1 MTPGNY
7 HLSPITF
14 PKNSYLIVDAGVT
27 VTDNPGYSKNDVMLD
42 VSGSNVKIVGGGAS
56 ASVFQMPNSFA
67 ASARESANCAAN
79 DKFCSQ
85 YRHCMVIRSTDVT
98 VSGISCNQSG
108 GDGVYISRASNV
120 TLSNSSFSGNFRNG
134 GSLIGQVRN
143 ININGNQFVNQR
155 NMAGAG
161 IADGFDIEPNAAD
174 DFLQDVNF
182 NDNVT
187 SGNQYDGFC
196 VCIGKLNSA
205 SAPVSITVNGN
216 KSDNNDRYGYFV
228 GNSEPSPSGTVVFN
242 NSSTANS
249 GAAGAIG
256 RFMQAGGWVA
266 IFNDLTVTNP
276 NRLGGDPNY
285 HFRAGVAVHRGGGEH
300 TKEGNVH
307 FIRTNITVTD
317 GKTDWYL
324 WVGDGSGVGWT
335 NIVFDGLGKL
345 SGANRSP
352 NCMVM
357 DRGMKAISRERSY

>member
-1 MTPGNY
+1 MTGRALLFVFLVSALCCRCARSAEVQADKQPKAGVVTSTGRSSSRTCPSGVTCVPIRPSGGDDTAKLQQALKSTASSGKATEMTPGNY

-143 ININGNQFVNQR
+143 INING
-155 NMAGAG
+155 
-161 IADGFDIEPNAAD
+161 D
-174 DFLQDVNF
+174 QDVNF

-216 KSDNNDRYGYFV
+216 KSDNNDRYGYF
-228 GNSEPSPSGTVVFN
+228 
-242 NSSTANS
+242 
-249 GAAGAIG
+249 
-256 RFMQAGGWVA
+256 
-266 IFNDLTVTNP
+266 
-276 NRLGGDPNY
+276 
-285 HFRAGVAVHRGGGEH
+285 
-300 TKEGNVH
+300 
-307 FIRTNITVTD
+307 
-317 GKTDWYL
+317 
-324 WVGDGSGVGWT
+324 
-335 NIVFDGLGKL
+335 
-345 SGANRSP
+345 
-352 NCMVM
+352 
-357 DRGMKAISRERSY
+357 